1 MNRREAMKAAL
12 AASTLAA
19 LPAAAQNLDRPVRF
33 IVPFAPGGTSDIL
46 ARLLS
51 TELTKSFG
59 QNVVVENRTGA

>member
-19 LPAAAQNLDRPVRF
+19 LPAAAQYLDRPVRF

-46 ARLLS
+46 A
-51 TELTKSFG
+51 EGFG
-59 QNVVVENRTGA
+59 EFG